1 MNDFL
6 LYLEQGIRHILDPN
20 GLDHFYFIISF
31 CLIYTF
37 KNWRTVIGL
46 VTAFTVGHCLTL
58 ILSGFGLITINTHL
72 VELLIPI
79 TILISCINN
88 YWQILQPK
96 KEQQKTIATYSIL
109 LCFGLI
115 HGLGFSNYIKLMLFD
130 DESIILPLFSF
141 NLGIELGQLLIVFG
155 FLIVIYLLQQLHAKN
170 KYQLLTLNS
179 IIVVLILKI
188 IITNF

>member
-58 ILSGFGLITINTHL
+58 ILSGFGLIIINTNL

-155 FLIVIYLLQQLHAKN
+155 FLIVIFLLQQLHAKN
-170 KYQLLTLNS
+170 KYLLLTLNS